1 MRSRSYSIRRRA
13 AEKINLLFLVTV
25 VVNILIPKA
34 GIKVAG
40 IPLTAG
46 NVLLGMLLVYTLC
59 FMGIGKLKMSKFA
72 FICLSAALFWMVR
85 IGLSVGGGSLSEIIG
100 YLIPLCVYPFIF
112 LLVPLY
118 ITRREQIERLVR
130 IILFCFVC
138 LLLYTLLQAA
148 VGIGRV
154 SIPGITVNYSDYI
167 ANPSGWWLDKS
178 NAVGSASKMVATYQ
192 NGNILGVALLL
203 FFPFVLSAVRK
214 NWMKAGLWVLLVAC
228 VLLAG
233 SRTVY
238 IGLIILCLYY
248 IFRQLG
254 RFVFYDIRVKIS
266 TLILIYL
273 LTFVAIGG
281 LVYFVLAFDTDM
293 FNRILSLFDFDTMIK
308 GAGRTASAFRYFRWL
323 GDNPVAILF
332 GGYGMRPDGGAYEMT
347 YICVFMLGGVIGL
360 CLFLYFIFSAVAEIR
375 RHAPRGKL
383 KSGIVS
389 GLVIYFIAA
398 FIEGAYWLP
407 PTAINVWLI
416 AGLGHSLVQM
426 AAKGRITMSGA
437 SLKK

>member
-1 MRSRSYSIRRRA
+1 MRLGSYSIRRRA
-13 AEKINLLFLVTV
+13 AAKINLLFLVTV
-25 VVNILIPKA
+25 IVNILIPKA
-34 GIKVAG
+34 GIKIAG

-46 NVLLGMLLVYTLC
+46 NVLLGMLFIYTLC
-59 FMGIGKLKMSKFA
+59 FMGIGKLRMSKYA
-72 FICLSAALFWMVR
+72 FICLSAALFWTLR
-85 IGLSVGGGSLSEIIG
+85 IGLSVGGAALSEIIG
-100 YLIPLCVYPFIF
+100 YLIPLCVYPFVF
-112 LLVPLY
+112 LVVPLY

-154 SIPGITVNYSDYI
+154 CIPGITVNYSDYI
-167 ANPSGWWLDKS
+167 ANPSGWWLDKN
-178 NAVGSASKMVATYQ
+178 NAVGSASKMVGTYQ

-203 FFPFVLSAVRK
+203 LFPLVLSAVRK
-214 NWMKAGLWVLLVAC
+214 NWVKACLWVLFVAC
-228 VLLAG
+228 VLFAG

-254 RFVFYDIRVKIS
+254 RFVFCDVRIKIS
-266 TLILIYL
+266 TLILVYL
-273 LTFVAIGG
+273 LTCVAIGG

-293 FNRILSLFDFDTMIK
+293 FNRILSLFDFDTMMQ

-323 GDNPVAILF
+323 WDNPVAILF

-360 CLFLYFIFSAVAEIR
+360 CLFLYFVFSTIAEIR
-375 RHAPRGKL
+375 RRAPRGKL

-416 AGLGHSLVQM
+416 AGLGYSLVQM
-426 AAKGRITMSGA
+426 AGKDTILCR
-437 SLKK
+437 KKF